1 MYEKIPALLKKVPQY
16 AKLALR
22 LARHQELTLKEKSI
36 LAGGLLYWASPIDF
50 IPGVIPAL
58 GQLDDLIVALSSLN
72 YALKKL
78 PPDIR
83 KQELLAVGLEEG
95 EIEEDIRYLKAL
107 AREIA
112 GQTLN
117 FSVKTL
123 SFAGRQAT
131 KLMIKGTGFLVRKLI
146 KWSQG

>member
-1 MYEKIPALLKKVPQY
+1 MIERISFLVKKAPKY
-16 AKLALR
+16 AKLAWR
-22 LARHQELTLKEKSI
+22 LARHPELTLKEKSI
-36 LAGGLLYWASPIDF
+36 LAGGLLYWASPVDF

-83 KQELLAVGLEEG
+83 KQELLEAGLEEE
-95 EIEEDIRYLKAL
+95 EIEEDIRYLKAI

-123 SFAGRQAT
+123 GFAGRQAT
-131 KLMIKGTGFLVRKLI
+131 KLMIRGTGFLLRKLI